1 MVCGWSGKITSE
13 RMTLYFTKVRRQ
25 QSILKFWG
33 KKALRILYASRIS
46 FKNEG
51 EIKTNEN

>member
-1 MVCGWSGKITSE
+1 MGPMASHRASE